1 MRAGGPRLGGTLLI
15 ASLLTVLALAV
26 ALNAGAEAGASPVAH
41 SSAVSS
47 AVSAVSTALNATVAA
62 HRLGYLGKDAPY
74 ARTVGPHVIYIK
86 VNGVI
91 DSAME
96 DYVKDAVREAEKEN
110 VPLVILLNTPGGYLD
125 NAFDIARAI
134 NGSSVPVIGYVNEG
148 WALSAGTLI
157 LVCTHVAAM
166 APGTQI
172 GSMQPVL
179 YNPTTGSYEPVN
191 ESKIIN
197 PILEFLDDYAAS
209 KGRNA
214 TQLYGFVLH
223 NDNLDAEKALKYHV
237 IEFVAPSLD
246 SLLREVNGSVV
257 GVSTGNVKLM
267 LDGSA
272 YYYPPGVR
280 VEVLHVLSDPIL
292 SGLLLTLGMLI
303 ILFTFAAGHVALAS
317 IGALLL
323 ILGLAGSGFNP
334 NYTALILIMLGSLL
348 LFVEIHT
355 PGFGVVGGTGIVMLL
370 LGVALLPVGAKGF
383 SVSPAY
389 ARDVL
394 ITLYSIG
401 GVLGAFTAF
410 AVYKIVRVRKK
421 PPALWSIIGAR
432 GEALDDISEDKEGFV
447 FVEGEYWKAR
457 SISGPIKAGEE
468 VIVVDKDGPTL
479 LVRRAEGSEF
489 ENAQG
494 SS

>member
-1 MRAGGPRLGGTLLI
+1 M
-15 ASLLTVLALAV
+15 VLAVLVVLTLV
-26 ALNAGAEAGASPVAH
+26 ATLSANAQASMQSP
-41 SSAVSS
+41 SG
-47 AVSAVSTALNATVAA
+47 
-62 HRLGYLGKDAPY
+62 HRLGYLGKNASY
-74 ARTVGPHVIYIK
+74 TRTVGPHVIYIK
-86 VNGVI
+86 ITGVI

-96 DYVKDAVREAEKEN
+96 DYVKSAIREAEREN
-110 VPLVILLNTPGGYLD
+110 VPLVIMLNTPGGYLD
-125 NAFDIARAI
+125 SALNIVRAI
-134 NGSSVPVIGYVNEG
+134 DNSSVPVIGYVNEG

-172 GSMQPVL
+172 GSMQPVM
-179 YNPTTGSYEPVN
+179 YNPTTGSYQPVN

-197 PILEFLDDYAAS
+197 PILKFLDEHAAS

-214 TQLYGFVLH
+214 TELHRFVLH
-223 NDNLDAEKALKYHV
+223 NDNLGADEALKYHV
-237 IEFVAPSLD
+237 IEFVSPSLPA
-246 SLLREVNGSVV
+246 LLREINGSVV
-257 GVSTGNVKLM
+257 GVSTGNVKLV

-272 YYYPPGVR
+272 YYYSPGVR
-280 VEVLHVLSDPIL
+280 VEVLHALSDPIL

-303 ILFTFAAGHVALAS
+303 ILFTLAAGHAALAS

-334 NYTALILIMLGSLL
+334 NYTALLLILLGSVL
-348 LFVEIHT
+348 LFIEIHT

-370 LGVALLPVGAKGF
+370 LGIALLPVGARGF

-394 ITLYSIG
+394 VTLYSIG

-410 AVYKIVRVRKK
+410 AVYKIIRIRRK
-421 PPALWSIIGAR
+421 PPELWSIVGAK
-432 GEALDDISEDKEGFV
+432 GEALDEISEDKEGFV

-457 SISGPIKAGEE
+457 SVSGSIKAGEE
-468 VIVVDKDGPTL
+468 VVVVGKEGPIL
-479 LVRRAEGSEF
+479 LVRKSESGEG
-489 ENAQG
+489 QG
-494 SS
+494 GEGAGSGG